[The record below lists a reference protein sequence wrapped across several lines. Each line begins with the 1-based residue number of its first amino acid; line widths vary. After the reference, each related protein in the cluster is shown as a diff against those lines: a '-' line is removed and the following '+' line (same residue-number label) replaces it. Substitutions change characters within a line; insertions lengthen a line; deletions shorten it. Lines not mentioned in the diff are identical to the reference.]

1 MAMNLEQKK
10 DLALL
15 YWRQGYERQVAG
27 DLDGA
32 IGLYRRSVAVHPT
45 AEGHTFLG
53 WAYGQQGRLE
63 EAIAECRTAIALDPE
78 YGNPYND
85 LGVYLMEQGRLVEA
99 AGCLEQAASSS
110 RYDCPFFAHF
120 NLGRLYERQGQ
131 WLKAMAEYR
140 LALELQP
147 DYRNAETA
155 IHRLGALLN

>member
-15 YWRQGYERQVAG
+15 YWRQGYERQADG
-27 DLDGA
+27 DLDAA
-32 IGLYRRSVAVHPT
+32 IDLYRRSVAVLPT

-53 WAYGQQGRLE
+53 WAYSQQGRLE

-85 LGVYLMEQGRLVEA
+85 LGVYLMEQGRLAEA
-99 AGCLEQAASSS
+99 AGCLERAAAAP
-110 RYDCPFFAHF
+110 RYDCPFYAHF
-120 NLGRLYERQGQ
+120 NLGRLHERQGQ

-140 LALELQP
+140 LALQLQP
-147 DYRNAETA
+147 DYFPAECA
-155 IHRLGALLN
+155 LHRLAARLN